1 LVWREDFELKLDG
14 VRMKINLNNTTLWTL
29 VGIQIVVFVC
39 LYALLWRVGK
49 LESNSENK
57 TERYVFEAGD

>member
-1 LVWREDFELKLDG
+1 MIDLSR
-14 VRMKINLNNTTLWTL
+14 TALWSL
-29 VGIQIVVFVC
+29 VGIQVVVFVC

-57 TERYVFEAGD
+57 TERYVFERED

>member
-1 LVWREDFELKLDG
+1 LVWQKDFELKLNG
-14 VRMKINLNNTTLWTL
+14 VRMRINYSNTTLWTL
-29 VGIQIVVFVC
+29 VGVQVIVFIC

-57 TERYVFEAGD
+57 TERYVFEAED

>member
-1 LVWREDFELKLDG
+1 
-14 VRMKINLNNTTLWTL
+14 MKINLNTTTLWTL
-29 VGIQIVVFVC
+29 VGIQLVVFIC

-57 TERYVFEAGD
+57 TERYVFEKED